1 MKGGENVFTADDYKV
16 RLARAASTAITDT
29 PDGRPWYKGRAVCQ
43 ALGLD
48 PSSVYPKVR
57 REYKYSIVVGR
68 RKYVKTK
75 ELYLSRTGVETL
87 IMLRGGLPLRETLAA
102 LDAATPM

>member
-1 MKGGENVFTADDYKV
+1 MKGGESVFTADDYKV
-16 RLARAASTAITDT
+16 RLAQAARTAITDT
-29 PDGRPWYKGRAVCQ
+29 PDGRPWYKGRAICQ

-48 PSSVYPKVR
+48 PSAAYPKVR
-57 REYKYSIVVGR
+57 REYKYSIFVAR
-68 RKYVKTK
+68 QRYIKAR
-75 ELYLSRTGVETL
+75 ELYLSRAGVETL